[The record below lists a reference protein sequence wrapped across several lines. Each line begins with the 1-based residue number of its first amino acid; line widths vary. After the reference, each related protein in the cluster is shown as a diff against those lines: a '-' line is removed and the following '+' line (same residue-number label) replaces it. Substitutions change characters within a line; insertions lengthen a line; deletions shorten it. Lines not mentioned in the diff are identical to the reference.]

1 MVKRLGYEEPH
12 LSIEENG
19 DAVTNRVLF
28 GEVYGR
34 VQTRGNAE
42 LRNKYKEY
50 GIINSSPAVTRFI
63 EEHKA
68 IISDRRLYNKDGSN
82 FLEGILPTT
91 VIKNPEER
99 KAKIRTILS
108 VMYGIADEEI
118 TEMMPFFDDLFEL
131 KDDPDLKK
139 IMQDTKAY
147 KETIKSK
154 WNDHERGIMSH
165 IERVLGYRPARLGKV
180 KVYIVNPTINTQRS
194 YPESDDSTNFIF
206 GKPRGEDIN
215 KILANLAHQAIHQP
229 MFPYKSSMTG
239 KQRIEF
245 HAFIKFLADKD
256 VYNYLTGRSYLDIVT
271 ENENAEAMGKVYP
284 YFLGYRY
291 RNVTR
296 DGLDPAEEIR
306 KAIERDKAYFDS
318 LPLGSKKRRL
328 FEKYEF
334 EKLDPRKIAA
344 FFREKRAIKPYDF
357 AKINFDDKTHVYKS
371 KYLVREEE
379 AEKEVV

>member
-34 VQTRGNAE
+34 VQTRENVE

-99 KAKIRTILS
+99 KAKIRSILS
-108 VMYGIADEEI
+108 VMYGISDAEI

-131 KDDPDLKK
+131 KDNPELRK
-139 IMQDTKAY
+139 IMQDTKTY
-147 KETIKSK
+147 KETIKAK
-154 WNDHERGIMSH
+154 WADNEKRIMSH
-165 IERVLGYRPARLGKV
+165 IEKVLGYKPQRKGKV

-194 YPESDDSTNFIF
+194 YPESDESTNFIF
-206 GKPRGEDIN
+206 GKPRGEDMN

-239 KQRIEF
+239 KQRTEF

-256 VYNYLTGRSYLDIVT
+256 VYNYLTGRSYLEIVT

-291 RNVTR
+291 RNVSKN
-296 DGLDPAEEIR
+296 GLNPAEEIR
-306 KAIERDKAYFDS
+306 KAIERDKAYFDT
-318 LPLGSKKRRL
+318 LTPGSKKRKL
-328 FEKYEF
+328 FETYEF

-357 AKINFDDKTHVYKS
+357 ATINFDDKTPVYKS
-371 KYLVREEE
+371 RYLICEE
-379 AEKEVV
+379 EKEVV

>member
-1 MVKRLGYEEPH
+1 MVKRLGSEEPL

-34 VQTRGNAE
+34 VQTRGNQE
-42 LRNKYKEY
+42 LRNKYREY

-99 KAKIRTILS
+99 KTKIRTILN
-108 VMYGIADEEI
+108 VMYGISDEEI
-118 TEMMPFFDDLFEL
+118 TKMMPFFDDLFEL
-131 KDDPDLKK
+131 KDDPELRK

-147 KETIKSK
+147 KETIKAK
-154 WNDHERGIMSH
+154 WSDNERRIMSH
-165 IERVLGYRPARLGKV
+165 IEKILGYRPQKVGKV

-194 YPESDDSTNFIF
+194 YPESDDSTSFIF

-239 KQRIEF
+239 KQRTEF
-245 HAFIKFLADKD
+245 HAFIKFLADKET
-256 VYNYLTGRSYLDIVT
+256 YNYLTGRSYLEIVT

-291 RNVTR
+291 RNASK
-296 DGLDPAEEIR
+296 DGLDSAEEIR
-306 KAIERDKAYFDS
+306 KAIARDKAYFDT
-318 LPLGSKKRRL
+318 LAPRSKKRKL
-328 FEKYEF
+328 FETYEF
-334 EKLDPRKIAA
+334 DKLDPKKIAA
-344 FFREKRAIKPYDF
+344 YFRERRAIKPYDF
-357 AKINFDDKTHVYKS
+357 AMINFDDKTPVYKS
-371 KYLVREEE
+371 RYLARDE
-379 AEKEVV
+379 EKEVV